1 MKIGIFT
8 GTFDPFTIGHQ
19 NIAERA
25 LPMFDKLVIAVAVS
39 KLKHA
44 SEEISKRV
52 EDIKAVFPKECSEL
66 VDAEDASKGYRLE
79 VVSYDDLTIDLAHRM
94 GARFLVRGVRSAKDF
109 EYEREQADINKQLG
123 GVETI
128 LLFSDPRYSSIS
140 STLVRELRFFGR
152 EVDEFL
158 LIWWMATICLCSS
171 APRTSIIRRVSMRKH
186 VRFSLRVSTVNSTSL
201 WLVLFLL
208 TQES

>member
-79 VVSYDDLTIDLAHRM
+79 VVSYDDLTIDLAHRL

-109 EYEREQADINKQLG
+109 EYNLFPICKVTINKGNNKIKSQKCYRNN
-123 GVETI
+123 I
-128 LLFSDPRYSSIS
+128 FAI
-140 STLVRELRFFGR
+140 F
-152 EVDEFL
+152 
-158 LIWWMATICLCSS
+158 
-171 APRTSIIRRVSMRKH
+171 
-186 VRFSLRVSTVNSTSL
+186 
-201 WLVLFLL
+201 
-208 TQES
+208 

>member
-25 LPMFDKLVIAVAVS
+25 LPMFDKLVIAVAMS

-44 SEEISKRV
+44 TEEISQRV
-52 EDIKAVFPKECSEL
+52 ESIKKVFPQECTEL
-66 VDAEDASKGYRLE
+66 IDEQDVSKGYRME
-79 VVSYDDLTIDLAHRM
+79 VVAYDDLTIDLAHRM
-94 GARFLVRGVRSAKDF
+94 GAQFLVRGVRSVKDF
-109 EYEREQADINKQLG
+109 EYEREQADINRQLG

-158 LIWWMATICLCSS
+158 
-171 APRTSIIRRVSMRKH
+171 PKK
-186 VRFSLRVSTVNSTSL
+186 
-201 WLVLFLL
+201 
-208 TQES
+208 

>member
-25 LPMFDKLVIAVAVS
+25 LPMFDKLVIAVAMS

-52 EDIKAVFPKECSEL
+52 EDIRKVFPECAEL

-79 VVSYDDLTIDLAHRM
+79 VVAYDDLTIDLAHRL
-94 GARFLVRGVRSAKDF
+94 GAKFLVRGVRSAKDF
-109 EYEREQADINKQLG
+109 EYEREQADINRQLG

-158 LIWWMATICLCSS
+158 PKI
-171 APRTSIIRRVSMRKH
+171 K
-186 VRFSLRVSTVNSTSL
+186 
-201 WLVLFLL
+201 
-208 TQES
+208 